1 MKFTI
6 GKNEINSLK
15 KGVEG
20 QGNLE
25 FKTSDTPDDRLNFTI
40 TSEDL
45 TSFKDMDDGEDKDL
59 TSAMSMAFA
68 LGLSDTV
75 RGVQQLSG
83 RETNFITGRNMKE
96 EQNELK
102 DLMDKHGFAVTAAY
116 FGGAIL
122 DPASWLL
129 PFAKAKTLLKM
140 GYYGMIS
147 GGIAGATGYVDA
159 DSILNTRTKQA
170 GAGLIG
176 GGIVAPAFG
185 VLKNAGVTLTGKGA
199 KIPIYDRPIQ
209 TNFTTKD
216 AKKFNLQKISLPG
229 QEKSRIIK
237 GTKVIISSDKKRDMY
252 VRKSDEIEKKL
263 VKPKEVDDL
272 NTTLKTILPRIY
284 KNEDGKFVIGR
295 KQIELGIDK
304 KLIDRVDKD
313 GKVNLRAEQQLEME
327 GLKLNQ
333 NGLLG
338 GPKMFFNRFIAAP
351 YREKIGNPLW
361 QKINTA
367 EGGTSTV
374 GGALGFASAYN
385 EPYFNQDA
393 GENPL
398 NSKLGRAFL
407 GAVMGFAGI
416 KFLRHTSPKDFQKLP
431 FGKRTF
437 RTKVGPEK
445 LEVDQTMLEFLGR
458 QIVDGFGIPKEVK
471 FFKNI
476 STGEANSLGQQFEV
490 MIRNFKQLTPPEMA
504 VVHNLI
510 EGDITEAVV
519 KNRALITVARDT
531 KRVIQHISQRL
542 VDTGFIKE
550 DVMKR
555 NFNTYLSRLY
565 LDQDRI
571 DIKTI
576 SDQLRPR
583 GHVSQVTVDEYLK
596 VYSKQKAYDDN
607 GKMIMVRGGKDDP
620 KFIPHRGWEL
630 PPQITLKEL
639 KKAIKTKDGIELL
652 KKRNILDDND
662 NISIRWELTKGERL
676 AIGEIEDVSAAIN
689 QTMRQM
695 TSALGNAKYYDEL
708 AKFFKADKRKKIY
721 KGLTEKQMLEK
732 HGLYKIPTT
741 KIDDTGLFRYGNLA
755 GKYVPKGVFIDVV
768 ERQRIIEG
776 GIGKFYKKYQTL
788 NQMWKASKTAW
799 NPTVHVNNIA
809 GNIFFTDMADVDFKN
824 LPLAARLLAKHNNPD
839 NEFQSKLVR
848 LAKEHGVF
856 DAGFVDKELR
866 NIDKAGLGKIYKY
879 DFKKDAWNNAA
890 TMGDKAYSLVLGNK
904 FIGTLNNY
912 YRIEDHIF
920 RLNAFID
927 RLQKGYSADE
937 AGMFARKNF
946 IDYDIDAPLINR
958 LRQTA
963 TPFLAFTYRVVPLL
977 AQTAVT
983 RPWKYAKWGT
993 IGYLINKSGEIYGGG
1008 DPEVERALINAD
1020 PYKGG
1025 NFMNIPFFPYKNM
1038 KLPYSDKDG
1047 NSKYWF
1053 MERYFPG
1060 GDIFELGSGALPFLP
1075 APLQPSFGFGG
1086 AVVQSMFGYDTFTNK
1101 RVPGMGFTVG
1111 GDVVA
1116 SLKHLIKSLIPNFP
1130 FVPGSYATE
1139 RINKATVD
1147 FRNPYKE
1154 GETEL
1159 QAILNSVGFKISNE
1173 SVIVLSRKAQA
1184 ELTRKLKVKS
1194 SELRKLAINLREG
1207 LITKSQYDG
1216 DRQDIIEEMNKLAK
1230 NYRLRL
1236 EGFDPVLVREPQIVL
1251 DLLGQ
1256 VGLIDKEYGKKKY
1269 QETQFKKLK

>member
-1 MKFTI
+1 MEFTI
-6 GKNEINSLK
+6 SQNEINSLK

-20 QGNLE
+20 QGNLK
-25 FKTSDTPDDRLNFTI
+25 FKTSDTPDDRLKFTI

-45 TSFKDMDDGEDKDL
+45 TSFKEMDTPEDKDL
-59 TSAMSMAFA
+59 KSAMAMAFG
-68 LGLSDTV
+68 LGISDTV
-75 RGVQQLSG
+75 RGVQQIAG
-83 RETNFITGRNMKE
+83 RETNYLTGRNMRE

-102 DLMDKHGFAVTAAY
+102 DLMDKYGFAVTASY

-140 GYYGMIS
+140 GYYGMVS

-159 DSILNTRTKQA
+159 DSILGTRTRQA

-185 VLKNAGVTLTGKGA
+185 VLKNAGVVMTGKGT
-199 KIPIYDRPIQ
+199 KIPLYDRPIQ

-216 AKKFNLQKISLPG
+216 AKKFNLQKISLQG
-229 QEKSRIIK
+229 KEKSRIIK
-237 GTKVIISSDKKRDMY
+237 GSKVIISSDKKRDMY

-263 VKPKEVDDL
+263 VRPKEVDDL

-284 KNEDGKFVIGR
+284 KNEDGRFVIGR

-304 KLIDRVDKD
+304 KLIDKVDKD
-313 GKVNLRAEQQLEME
+313 GKVNLRAEQKLEME
-327 GLKLNQ
+327 GLQLRQ

-437 RTKVGPEK
+437 RTKVGSEK
-445 LEVDQTMLEFLGR
+445 IEVDQTMLEFLGR

-510 EGDITEAVV
+510 EGDITEAIV

-531 KRVIQHISQRL
+531 KKIIQDISQRL

-565 LDQDRI
+565 LDNDRI
-571 DIKTI
+571 DVKTI
-576 SDQLRPR
+576 SDLLRPR
-583 GHVSQVTVDEYLK
+583 GHVKQVTVDDYLK
-596 VYSKQKAYDDN
+596 IFSKEKAYDDN
-607 GKMIMVRGGKDDP
+607 GKLIMIRGGKDDP
-620 KFIPHRGWEL
+620 DFIPHRGWEL
-630 PPQITLKEL
+630 PPQITIKEL
-639 KKAIKTKDGIELL
+639 KKAMKTKDGIELL
-652 KKRNILDDND
+652 KKRDILDDND
-662 NISIRWELTKGERL
+662 NISIRWEMTKGERL
-676 AIGEIEDVSAAIN
+676 AVGEIEDVSAAIN

-708 AKFFKADKRKKIY
+708 AKFFKADKRQKIY
-721 KGLTEKQMLEK
+721 RGLSEKEMLEK

-741 KIDDTGLFRYGNLA
+741 KVDKTDLFRYGNLA

-768 ERQRIIEG
+768 ERQRIIDRG
-776 GIGKFYKKYQTL
+776 LSGFLKKYRTL

-799 NPTVHVNNIA
+799 NPTVHVNNVV

-824 LPLAARLLAKHNNPD
+824 LPLAARMLAKHNNPD
-839 NEFQSKLVR
+839 TEYQSKIVR

-879 DFKKDAWNNAA
+879 DFEKDAWNNAA
-890 TMGDKAYSLVLGNK
+890 TIGDKVYSFVLGNK

-937 AGMFARKNF
+937 AAMFARKNF
-946 IDYDIDAPLINR
+946 IDYDIDAPLINA

-993 IGYLINKSGEIYGGG
+993 IGYLINKSGEVYGGG

-1025 NFMNIPFFPYKNM
+1025 SFMNIPFFPYKNM
-1038 KLPYSDKDG
+1038 KLPFTDKDG

-1075 APLQPSFGFGG
+1075 APLQPSFGLGG
-1086 AVVQSMFGYDTFTNK
+1086 AVLQSTFGFDTFTMK
-1101 RVPGMGFTVG
+1101 KVPGMGFTTG

-1116 SLKHLIKSLIPNFP
+1116 SLKHLIKSLVPNFP

-1139 RINKATVD
+1139 RINKASVD
-1147 FRNPYKE
+1147 YRSAYKE

-1159 QAILNSVGFKISNE
+1159 QAIMNSVGFKISNE
-1173 SVIVLSRKAQA
+1173 SVVVLSRKAEA
-1184 ELTRKLKVKS
+1184 ELTKRLRVKKAELTKLG
-1194 SELRKLAINLREG
+1194 IDLREG

-1216 DRQDIIEEMNKLAK
+1216 DRQDILSDMEKIAK
-1230 NYRLRL
+1230 SYRLRM
-1236 EGFDPVLVREPQIVL
+1236 EGYDPVLIREPQIVL
-1251 DLLGQ
+1251 DILGQ
-1256 VGLIDKEYGKKKY
+1256 FGLIDKKYAQKKY
-1269 QETQFKKLK
+1269 GMKELEKTK